1 VAGEPAR
8 PPGADGPSAGLR
20 HGNPRDGDA
29 SQVGRLPFVGLTG
42 GIAAGKS
49 EALAALER
57 AGAATLSSDAVVH
70 ELLAGEAMRDALVER
85 YGEGVAPGG
94 EVDRERLGEIV
105 FADPDERSWLERELW
120 PRVGERIAGWYADLV
135 ERDAPPRAAVV
146 EVPLLFESGM
156 EGVFDAT
163 IAVVANEDVRAERAG
178 GRGHAALE
186 ERTSR
191 QLGQEEK
198 AERAD
203 HVVHNDGTLEDLQ
216 ERLRALLDRLDG

>member
-8 PPGADGPSAGLR
+8 PPGADGPSAGLH
-20 HGNPRDGDA
+20 HGSARDGGA
-29 SQVGRLPFVGLTG
+29 NQIGRPPFVGLTG

-57 AGAATLSSDAVVH
+57 AGAATLSSDGVVH
-70 ELLAGEAMRDALVER
+70 ELLAGEAMRDALVGR
-85 YGEGVAPGG
+85 YGEEVAPGG

-120 PRVGERIAGWYADLV
+120 PRVGERIAGWYASLA
-135 ERDAPPRAAVV
+135 ERDPPPRAAVV

-156 EGVFDAT
+156 EGIFDAT
-163 IAVVANEDVRAERAG
+163 IAVVADEDVRVERAG

-216 ERLRALLDRLDG
+216 ERLGALLDRLNG

>member
-8 PPGADGPSAGLR
+8 PPGADGPPAGLDQDDHR
-20 HGNPRDGDA
+20 EGDA
-29 SQVGRLPFVGLTG
+29 SGAGRLPFVGLTG

-70 ELLAGEAMRDALVER
+70 ELLAGEAMRDALIER
-85 YGEGVAPGG
+85 YGEEVAPDG
-94 EVDRERLGEIV
+94 EVDRERLGALV
-105 FADPDERSWLERELW
+105 FADPEERSWLERELW
-120 PRVGERIAGWYADLV
+120 PRVGERIAGWYAGLV
-135 ERDAPPRAAVV
+135 ERDPPPRAAVV

-156 EGVFDAT
+156 EAIFDAT
-163 IAVVANEDVRAERAG
+163 IAVVADEDVRAERAG

-186 ERTSR
+186 GRTSR
-191 QLGQEEK
+191 QLGQAEK

-203 HVVHNDGTLEDLQ
+203 HVIHNDGTLEDLQ
-216 ERLRALLDRLDG
+216 ARLAALLDRLDG